1 MKYLGAVTLCVAWVC
16 IAAENKGEII
26 VFGDDL
32 GDTGNLQKATNSTI
46 GYNEGRLTNGP
57 TFVEYMAT
65 ALERQLQSYAYANST
80 INEQTPSALNDFKIP
95 TLEEQVIEFTE
106 GKRDWIR
113 RKSGVRNSIAV
124 ITAATTDLIKS
135 HFWTL
140 SEADRQISAQNM
152 VEGVF
157 SQVRALDKLR
167 FEGIAV
173 TNIPAL
179 YIMPRWRLLAS
190 VDVLRNFIALI
201 NRLFRQSLV
210 DHERTLKD
218 TKLWLLDT
226 ESFLLVTANN
236 TFAKSI
242 GAQNTTCSCIAEQGS
257 CTDPADYIFYD
268 DMHMDVRLNHLLGL
282 AAANLVNGG
291 DVQYNATYFRKLAK
305 EYEIGVLYHTTAT
318 ATQETYTATGAQ
330 FLSPGT
336 VVAPMSATA
345 GSTSMSRA
353 TDPLHDLGS
362 PAALQYLFALNNSP
376 LLNDPM
382 SSPAVNA
389 MAMAPKYTQP
399 VAGPARTGHIQAPPA
414 LIVTSSPAT
423 TGALM
428 AVPTTLAH
436 GPGTSSKPVSPAMD
450 NQPPGFFRPS
460 EVFKTPEIRTLPDP
474 QVEERTPELPM
485 FDDVEALGTS
495 TALNALSPRTQTA
508 QAGLS
513 LLAASATY
521 ARNSGALT
529 PDMAISPQQQ
539 QQQQANSLGSQ
550 SPLASDTQ
558 VTAPYGAA
566 FLNANGDDPTL
577 MSQPHNSLVQNLSPS
592 MDARHAPL
600 SRALPATS
608 GPLQAGLPANPASMQ
623 TLTAA
628 TGRLTRN
635 RSLLRQSSG
644 LSNASFYND
653 LVPQATESFFAPLD
667 EVCSDNEQPQ
677 QQQRQQLQ
685 IPQAQVPPMGSQ
697 FSPIMS
703 QSTATTT
710 QRVGSA
716 SPMFLS
722 AHSSLSPLMQPVAP
736 HTAIPSP
743 ASTNHMPG
751 SIFAQMPLIS
761 PSKESA
767 SMETKRRRTGTPHK
781 RDQQRRFNCDLCD
794 RSFARQYNL
803 KTHRLTHFP
812 NSDESR
818 PYKCSSCTKAFT
830 RRHDL
835 HRHEALHNRKGKH
848 ICDRCGGGFPRKDS
862 LRTHQKTEC
871 SQ

>member
-1 MKYLGAVTLCVAWVC
+1 M
-16 IAAENKGEII
+16 
-26 VFGDDL
+26 
-32 GDTGNLQKATNSTI
+32 
-46 GYNEGRLTNGP
+46 
-57 TFVEYMAT
+57 
-65 ALERQLQSYAYANST
+65 
-80 INEQTPSALNDFKIP
+80 
-95 TLEEQVIEFTE
+95 
-106 GKRDWIR
+106 
-113 RKSGVRNSIAV
+113 
-124 ITAATTDLIKS
+124 
-135 HFWTL
+135 
-140 SEADRQISAQNM
+140 
-152 VEGVF
+152 
-157 SQVRALDKLR
+157 
-167 FEGIAV
+167 
-173 TNIPAL
+173 
-179 YIMPRWRLLAS
+179 
-190 VDVLRNFIALI
+190 
-201 NRLFRQSLV
+201 
-210 DHERTLKD
+210 
-218 TKLWLLDT
+218 TKLDFSWSQMNF
-226 ESFLLVTANN
+226 SFAS
-236 TFAKSI
+236 AP
-242 GAQNTTCSCIAEQGS
+242 TTPFIPQVDGRA
-257 CTDPADYIFYD
+257 
-268 DMHMDVRLNHLLGL
+268 
-282 AAANLVNGG
+282 
-291 DVQYNATYFRKLAK
+291 
-305 EYEIGVLYHTTAT
+305 
-318 ATQETYTATGAQ
+318 ATGAQ